1 MFRHAEK
8 EKNKILNYIKQHLS
22 LIKKKVNKTRK
33 RMEENKNLLRNLDAL
48 HNPKLLISEKLDDLT
63 T

>member
-1 MFRHAEK
+1 
-8 EKNKILNYIKQHLS
+8 
-22 LIKKKVNKTRK
+22 
-33 RMEENKNLLRNLDAL
+33 MEENKNLLRNLDAL